1 MKKYTISF
9 FVGIVAVSILGLI
22 MWLDDDSQKTGL
34 AEIRKVKLGHLVALD
49 MMPHFVAKEAG
60 FFMEENLD
68 VTLEAFFDV
77 FKNNQALAD
86 GEIDFSINPFTLPYF
101 ALQKGIPIRTI
112 SSAGGWGVIQLVI
125 QGTYGINS
133 IKELEEYVRL
143 HKDEKIK
150 IGSFKGDTLD
160 LIVYD
165 AIRAEGLSYNDFEMV
180 WYTDLLE
187 MVKAFKENKIGIL
200 AHIKPYTT
208 DLIKNNDAIFLT
220 DNAQVWGVNTPN
232 CVLSVLETLIVEEP
246 EVMEAY
252 LRALIKS
259 AQLINTEPHK
269 AIALLEN
276 STYPHYFKV
285 GYDVVLEAL
294 RSQPAPI
301 SFTPNVKA
309 VNSVMLDMM
318 ELKYIDQYI
327 PGRKLFSLATIKH
340 LEQE

>member
-1 MKKYTISF
+1 MNKYTITSL
-9 FVGIVAVSILGLI
+9 VSIVAASILGLA
-22 MWLDDDSQKTGL
+22 MWLNGESQQAGL
-34 AEIRKVKLGHLVALD
+34 AEVRQVKLGHLVALD

-60 FFMEENLD
+60 FFMEEKLD

-77 FKNNQALAD
+77 FKNNQALAN

-101 ALQKGIPIRTI
+101 ALQKDIPIRTI
-112 SSAGGWGVIQLVI
+112 SSAGGWGIIQLVI
-125 QGTYGINS
+125 QGRYGVNS
-133 IKELEEYVRL
+133 IKELGKYVRL
-143 HKDEKIK
+143 HPGEKIK

-165 AIRAEGLSYNDFEMV
+165 AIREEGLSYNDFEMV

-187 MVKAFKENKIGIL
+187 MVKAFKENKVGIL

-208 DLIKNNDAIFLT
+208 DLIKNNGAIFLT
-220 DNAQVWGVNTPN
+220 DNAQVWDVNTPN
-232 CVLSVLETLIVEEP
+232 CVLSVLDSLIAEEP
-246 EVMEAY
+246 KVVEAY

-259 AQLINTEPHK
+259 AHLINTEPQK
-269 AIALLEN
+269 AISLLEN
-276 STYPHYFKV
+276 SAYPHYFKV
-285 GYDVVLEAL
+285 GSDVVLEAL

-327 PGRKLFSLATIKH
+327 PGRKLFRLATIKH